1 MILHRLHGTPTG
13 YQVPTSR
20 YPHHAFIILSVLPV
34 YVILHKNVQKQQ
46 NPKKVKQGMQQ
57 SNKLVN
63 SQQDVGNKQLCMI
76 RFFPDTNLTSG
87 QFSYISLTAAK
98 LHVIFRFP
106 DNW

>member
-1 MILHRLHGTPTG
+1 MRLLFCRC
-13 YQVPTSR
+13 YQ
-20 YPHHAFIILSVLPV
+20 
-34 YVILHKNVQKQQ
+34 YVIFHKNVQKQQ

>member
-1 MILHRLHGTPTG
+1 MALLLATK
-13 YQVPTSR
+13 
-20 YPHHAFIILSVLPV
+20 YPQYPQHAFIILSVLPV
-34 YVILHKNVQKQQ
+34 YVIFHKNVQKQQ

-76 RFFPDTNLTSG
+76 RFFLDTNLTSG